1 MFLITKYP
9 QMKYTVITTFH
20 PAGWELYGQKM
31 IDAFERFWPQDVDLW
46 VYAERCNPT
55 KQRSNTHVIDLESA
69 SPRMMAFKGRHRDNP
84 RARGDAGPDGTYD
97 NKKQFRWDAIR
108 FCHKVYAIDH
118 ALKHAQGDW
127 LIWLDAD
134 SHTHTPVTHALL
146 EQVCPANVF
155 ASYLGR
161 GEKYHSECGWIAY
174 NLHHPQLSLFN
185 QRLLSLYD
193 TDELFNLA
201 EWHDSFLWDHV
212 RREFQDRELI
222 KMHNLNPADPSQG
235 KAGHPFI
242 NSVLGT
248 VMDHMKGDRKHR
260 GHSKAKELRS
270 HHDHPYW
277 QKILANP
284 KS

>member
-1 MFLITKYP
+1 M
-9 QMKYTVITTFH
+9 
-20 PAGWELYGQKM
+20 ELYGQKM
-31 IDAFERFWPQDVDLW
+31 IASLETHWPTDVDLI
-46 VYAERCNPT
+46 VYAENCMPCI
-55 KQRSNTHVIDLESA
+55 QRSNTTVLDLERA
-69 SPRMMAFKGRHRDNP
+69 SPGLLAFKNRHQNNP
-84 RARGDAGPDGTYD
+84 RAHGAAGPDGRYD
-97 NKKQFRWDAIR
+97 DKKQFRWDAIR
-108 FCHKVYAIDH
+108 FCHKVYALDH
-118 ALKHAQGDW
+118 AIRHAQGDW

-134 SHTHTPVTHALL
+134 SHSHSTVSHDLL
-146 EQVCPANVF
+146 QRVCPANAF

-174 NLHHPQLSLFN
+174 NLHHPQLLAFN
-185 QRLLSLYD
+185 QQLVSLYD
-193 TDELFNLA
+193 SDQLFDLA

-212 RREFQDRELI
+212 RRQFQDQGLI
-222 KMHNLNPADPSQG
+222 NLHNLNPADPSQG